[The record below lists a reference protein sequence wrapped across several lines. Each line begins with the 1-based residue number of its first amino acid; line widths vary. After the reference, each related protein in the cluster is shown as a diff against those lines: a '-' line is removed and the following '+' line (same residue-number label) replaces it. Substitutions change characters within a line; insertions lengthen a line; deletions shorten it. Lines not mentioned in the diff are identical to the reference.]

1 MAPREDKI
9 HTENP
14 LARLALQIQ
23 EARVGANAVVLQRH
37 LDQLLAPVPGP
48 HPSGDS
54 LRYEG
59 IYDRIAEARREDDAA
74 LTQGV
79 WKSELKRADWNQV
92 EKICVEALKTRTKD
106 LQIAAW
112 LLEAW
117 LHLYHF
123 EGVKEGLDL
132 VRELCFRFWVDLHPQ
147 IQDGDLDYRIA
158 PIHWIN
164 EKLSIQLKLLPVTNP
179 ESADVPAYCWS
190 DWENACRTEVNDP
203 RFKSTAPNLAVPKLT
218 PPEFEKSV
226 IFTTS
231 GFLSRMAAELERA
244 MEAATG
250 LESALDTLCG
260 KQAPSLRQFFGVLD
274 SVHAFAMSTL
284 AQRQPEEASH
294 TLLLDPQSTVE
305 SEEDGIPGPVFGSSP
320 IASRDEAYRRLAE
333 AAEYLARVEPHSP
346 APYLVRRAI
355 QWGSLSL
362 PELLPELVR
371 NQAELSEIFRLLQL
385 GDINKMEK

>member
-1 MAPREDKI
+1 
-9 HTENP
+9 
-14 LARLALQIQ
+14 LA
-23 EARVGANAVVLQRH
+23 ANAVLVERRLE
-37 LDQLLAPVPGP
+37 QLLAPIPGA

-59 IYDRIAEARREDDAA
+59 AYDQIGEARREDDAA

-92 EKICVEALKTRTKD
+92 EQICVHALETRTKD

-132 VRELCFRFWVDLHPQ
+132 LRELCLHFWDDLHPQ

-179 ESADVPAYCWS
+179 ENADVPAYCWS

-203 RFKSTAPNLAVPKLT
+203 RFKSTAANSAAPKLT
-218 PPEFEKSV
+218 PAEFQKSV
-226 IFTTS
+226 IFTPTGFFS
-231 GFLSRMAAELERA
+231 GMAVELEHA
-244 MEAATG
+244 MEAASD

-284 AQRQPEEASH
+284 AQRQPEETPH
-294 TLLLDPQSTVE
+294 MLLDPPASVE
-305 SEEDGIPGPVFGSSP
+305 SEEHGIPSPVFGGTP
-320 IASRDEAYRRLAE
+320 ITSRDEAYRRLAE

-371 NQAELSEIFRLLQL
+371 NPSELSEIFQLLQL
-385 GDINKMEK
+385 GDHLKQTEK